1 MSEMEKDTIVIWLYN
16 YTDLDLISLLKS
28 EEINLPKL
36 TKAVIKMYA
45 AGKKG
50 FIKLPPI
57 KNPFSVK
64 EAIHRKYNYM
74 IRLYD
79 SKDKDCM
86 EVLSQIRKDYRLS
99 FIKNLLRSY
108 LLGGFTDFY
117 FCREEDGLSHHQ
129 MMESGSVP
137 VYDLSTVYEGIGF
150 HTTDKDLKKDITFKP
165 SFVTA
170 DGKTDQKV
178 QSDLED
184 AVKNDPSDADK
195 PKKKR
200 RGRKSGAVE
209 KPSIVSDAEKKPA
222 AVSEEVNKSDENADI
237 NAVESAPVIDLFGE
251 EESMG
256 IETDKKLTEEQ
267 EKKIEDM
274 FSNMDDDY

>member
-1 MSEMEKDTIVIWLYN
+1 MSDMEKDTIVIWLYN

-57 KNPFSVK
+57 KNPFSAN

-79 SKDKDCM
+79 GKDKDCM

-137 VYDLSTVYEGIGF
+137 VYDLSSVYDGIGF
-150 HTTDKDLKKDITFKP
+150 HTTDDDLKKDDPFKHE
-165 SFVTA
+165 FITA
-170 DGKTDQKV
+170 DGQADQKT
-178 QSDLED
+178 QSVLEE
-184 AVKNDPSDADK
+184 AVKNDPSETK
-195 PKKKR
+195 
-200 RGRKSGAVE
+200 E
-209 KPSIVSDAEKKPA
+209 KPSKK
-222 AVSEEVNKSDENADI
+222 KSR
-237 NAVESAPVIDLFGE
+237 
-251 EESMG
+251 
-256 IETDKKLTEEQ
+256 KKSCRDNR
-267 EKKIEDM
+267 KCI
-274 FSNMDDDY
+274 